1 MRQFSTLARCRWAVN
16 FAQSALLR
24 LPHASAPDAFSMAT
38 CCDTAAMSLSAALAA
53 DPIFLP
59 HAPTGPVW
67 ALMQAHGMLLL
78 LILPPGASGAFPYDF
93 PPLL

>member
-38 CCDTAAMSLSAALAA
+38 CCATAAMSLSAAHAA
-53 DPIFLP
+53 DPIFLL
-59 HAPTGPVW
+59 HAPTGPMW
-67 ALMQAHGMLLL
+67 ALMPAPGMLLL

>member
-1 MRQFSTLARCRWAVN
+1 MWQFSTLARCRWAVN

-38 CCDTAAMSLSAALAA
+38 CCATAAMSLFAAHAA
-53 DPIFLP
+53 DPIFLL
-59 HAPTGPVW
+59 HAPTGPMW
-67 ALMQAHGMLLL
+67 ALMPAHGMVLL
-78 LILPPGASGAFPYDF
+78 LIRPPGASGAFPYDF